1 MNLTD
6 RVVYNRFEHKF
17 ATTVSGWHVTSVL
30 VCLTHLS
37 PVYTASTVVQWAK
50 YLFITTRGQKASLFI
65 YLFFVLTANETVKK

>member
-17 ATTVSGWHVTSVL
+17 ATTVSGWHVTGVL

-37 PVYTASTVVQWAK
+37 PVYTASTVVQWVK

>member
-17 ATTVSGWHVTSVL
+17 ATTVSGWRVL

-65 YLFFVLTANETVKK
+65 YLFFVLTVNETVKK